1 MKLGTKLLASASI
14 LMASMSSYAAEDLTA
29 DFTQPVAELNAFN
42 MAMFAG
48 DFLHGYTFSFT
59 ETTDASSTLGS
70 ISFFGTPLTVS
81 IYSLDSTFA
90 SATLLGS
97 VTTTS
102 VGPFGSLFGYAALGE
117 TFVSGDYGLTVAGS
131 GIGFYGIE
139 SVASPVPEAS
149 TLSLMLAGFG
159 VVGLM
164 SYRRRTNI

>member
-14 LMASMSSYAAEDLTA
+14 LLASMTSYAAEDLTS
-29 DFTQPVAELNAFN
+29 DFTQPVAALNTFN
-42 MAMFAG
+42 MAMFSG

-70 ISFFGTPLTVS
+70 ISFFGTPLTLS
-81 IYSLDSTFA
+81 LYSLDTTFA

-97 VTTTS
+97 VTTTNI
-102 VGPFGSLFGYAALGE
+102 GPFGSLFGYASLGD
-117 TFVSGDYGLTVAGS
+117 TLASGDYGLTVAGT

-164 SYRRRTNI
+164 SYRRRSFS